1 MAHEAYI
8 GVSGKA
14 RKVKKIYVG
23 VGGKAR
29 NVKRGYIGV
38 GGKAR
43 LFFKDSAEPGAMV
56 SASALS
62 TSRGRIAGCSLDSY
76 AVFVGGETH
85 TGRTEYS
92 NIDAYNSNFVRTT
105 KYLSGGATSWS
116 TQSNSDIARLGNYVC
131 TVPAISRNEEGEV
144 VVDRDCYAINN
155 SLVDSLITLP
165 SGFGRWIEFCGI
177 KPLGLEEHPE
187 KVLMANADKDYSGGA
202 TINKNLV
209 VSAENEDIYFY
220 CKVAMPYSNGII
232 SASQYITKSLVISD
246 VPGTDF
252 HSGAIGFTNTAAGD
266 YAIFIDGYEMNVDSA
281 TYIINTNTMAFSE
294 GTFSGAGNCAGTTL
308 NGWGICAGGRV
319 GGNAASSGV
328 WGFSPELVQSH
339 IGTMGSGRWVVGLGT
354 VNNNVLIAGGMSISY
369 NSQSTTQYGNVY
381 RIPVN

>member
-8 GVSGKA
+8 GVSSKA

-43 LFFKDSAEPGAMV
+43 LFFKDSAEPGAMASV
-56 SASALS
+56 SALS
-62 TSRGRIAGCSLDSY
+62 TSRGYIAGCSLDSY
-76 AVFVGGETH
+76 AIFVGGQNH
-85 TGRTEYS
+85 TGRTDYS
-92 NIDAYNSNFVRTT
+92 NIDAYNSNFIRTT

-116 TQSNSDIARLGNYVC
+116 DLSNSDIARLGNYVC
-131 TVPAISRNEEGEV
+131 TVPAISRNEEGTV
-144 VVDRDCYAINN
+144 VVDGDCYAINN
-155 SLVDSLITLP
+155 SLVDSLITIP
-165 SGFGRWIEFCGI
+165 STFGRWTEYCGI

-187 KVLMANADKDYSGGA
+187 KVLMSSTEKDYTGGA

-220 CKVAMPYSNGII
+220 SRVAMPYSNGIVN
-232 SASQYITKSLVISD
+232 ASQYITKSLVVSD
-246 VPGTDF
+246 VPESRFET
-252 HSGAIGFTNTAAGD
+252 AEECFTNTAAGD
-266 YAIFIDGYEMNVDSA
+266 YAIFIEGYEMNVDSK
-281 TYIINTNTMAFSE
+281 TYIINTNTMAYSE
-294 GTFSGAGNCAGTTL
+294 GTYLGAGNGAGTTL

-319 GGNAASSGV
+319 EGNSASAGV